1 MSESLTH
8 YTQDHDEIREWAQAR
23 EAVPSHVTSTG
34 SRSTGSKSTGSK
46 KDAGLIRLDFPSYS
60 GAGSLE
66 EISWD
71 EWFEKFDKS
80 GLALIYQ
87 EHTASGE
94 PSNFNKLIAHDP
106 EEAGKHS
113 KKAKTHSAKTHSAKN

>member
-23 EAVPSHVTSTG
+23 EAVPSHVT
-34 SRSTGSKSTGSK
+34 STGSKSTGSK

>member
-1 MSESLTH
+1 MFCMSEHLTH
-8 YTQDHDEIREWAQAR
+8 YTQDHEEIREWAEAR
-23 EAVPSHVTSTG
+23 KAVPSHVA
-34 SRSTGSKSTGSK
+34 STGSK
-46 KDAGLIRLDFPSYS
+46 KDVGLIRLDFPGYS

-87 EHTASGE
+87 EHTAAGE
-94 PSNFNKLIAHDP
+94 QSNFNKLVAHDP
-106 EEAGKHS
+106 EEEKKHGK
-113 KKAKTHSAKTHSAKN
+113 KPAKTHAAKSHAKH

>member
-1 MSESLTH
+1 MSEHLTH
-8 YTQDHDEIREWAQAR
+8 YTQDHDEIREWAEAR
-23 EAVPSHVTSTG
+23 KAVPSHVA
-34 SRSTGSKSTGSK
+34 STGSK
-46 KDAGLIRLDFPSYS
+46 KDVGLIRLDFPGYS

-94 PSNFNKLIAHDP
+94 ESNFNKLIAHDP
-106 EEAGKHS
+106 EEQKKHGK
-113 KKAKTHSAKTHSAKN
+113 KPTKAKVSHAKK